1 MAKTALKVKAA
12 RKPKFAVRGYTRCQ
26 RCGRPKAVYRKF
38 GLCRICLR
46 EMAHRGE
53 LPGVTKSSWW
63 PHPPHE
69 RCRSPRATRRET
81 TPRRNTHTMTMT
93 DPIADMLTRL
103 RNANQAFHDEVTMPH
118 SNIKQ
123 GVAEILK
130 QEGYITSFEVADP
143 EEGQVGKKLTI
154 TLKYGR
160 NRERSI
166 AGVRRISKPGLRV
179 YAKHTG
185 LPKVLG
191 GLGVAIISTSQ
202 GLLTDRQANQK
213 GVGGEVLAYVW

>member
-1 MAKTALKVKAA
+1 
-12 RKPKFAVRGYTRCQ
+12 
-26 RCGRPKAVYRKF
+26 
-38 GLCRICLR
+38 
-46 EMAHRGE
+46 
-53 LPGVTKSSWW
+53 
-63 PHPPHE
+63 
-69 RCRSPRATRRET
+69 
-81 TPRRNTHTMTMT
+81 MTMT

-103 RNANQAFHDEVTMPH
+103 RNANQAYHDTVSMPA
-118 SNIKQ
+118 SKLKQ
-123 GVAEILK
+123 GVAGILE
-130 QEGYITSFEVADP
+130 QEGYISSFEVVDN
-143 EEGQVGKKLTI
+143 EGVGKTLTI

-160 NRERSI
+160 SRERSI

-191 GLGVAIISTSQ
+191 GLGIAIISTSQ